1 MGLNNFHKG
10 YNMKNKLIN
19 FSKNIFKGMKL
30 SLKELLITL
39 LIVSIFISILFGWTC
54 FIGFI
59 AMLIT
64 QAKPFTID
72 NLINFGMAS
81 TSIIAFII
89 IAVWFIGDSVINFVK
104 WIKDC
109 WKNS

>member
-1 MGLNNFHKG
+1 
-10 YNMKNKLIN
+10 MKNKLSN
-19 FSKNIFKGMKL
+19 FRKNIFKGIRL
-30 SLKELLITL
+30 GIKELLIIL
-39 LIVSIFISILFGWTC
+39 LVMSILISILFGWTC

-72 NLINFGMAS
+72 NLMNFGMAS
-81 TSIIAFII
+81 ILIMAFITLI
-89 IAVWFIGDSVINFVK
+89 VWFVGGSVINFVK
-104 WIKDC
+104 WIIKC

>member
-1 MGLNNFHKG
+1 
-10 YNMKNKLIN
+10 MKNKLIN
-19 FSKNIFKGMKL
+19 FSKNIFKGVKTGF
-30 SLKELLITL
+30 KELLIILFIMSIL
-39 LIVSIFISILFGWTC
+39 LSIFLGWTC
-54 FIGFI
+54 LIGFI

-81 TSIIAFII
+81 TSIMAFITLI
-89 IAVWFIGDSVINFVK
+89 VWFVGDSAINFVK
-104 WIKDC
+104 WIIKC

>member
-1 MGLNNFHKG
+1 
-10 YNMKNKLIN
+10 MKNKLIN
-19 FSKNIFKGMKL
+19 FSKNIFKGMRL
-30 SLKELLITL
+30 GLKELLIAL
-39 LIVSIFISILFGWTC
+39 LIVSIFISILLGWAC

-72 NLINFGMAS
+72 KLTDFGMAS
-81 TSIIAFII
+81 TTIIVFII
-89 IAVWFIGDSVINFVK
+89 FIVWFVGDSVINFVK

>member
-1 MGLNNFHKG
+1 
-10 YNMKNKLIN
+10 MKNKLSN
-19 FSKNIFKGMKL
+19 FSKNIFKGIRL
-30 SLKELLITL
+30 GIKELLIIL
-39 LIVSIFISILFGWTC
+39 LVMSILLSIFFGWTC

-64 QAKPFTID
+64 QTNNYTIE

-81 TSIIAFII
+81 TSIMVFVTLI
-89 IAVWFIGDSVINFVK
+89 VWFVGDSIINFVK
-104 WIKDC
+104 WIIKC

>member
-1 MGLNNFHKG
+1 
-10 YNMKNKLIN
+10 MKNKLTN
-19 FSKNIFKGMKL
+19 FSKNIFKGIRL
-30 SLKELLITL
+30 GIKELLIILL
-39 LIVSIFISILFGWTC
+39 LISIFLGMLFGWTF

-72 NLINFGMAS
+72 NLMNFGMCS
-81 TSIIAFII
+81 ISIIAFITLI
-89 IAVWFIGDSVINFVK
+89 VWFVGGSVINFVK
-104 WIKDC
+104 WIINC

>member
-1 MGLNNFHKG
+1 
-10 YNMKNKLIN
+10 MKNKLIN
-19 FSKNIFKGMKL
+19 FSKNIFKGVKTGF
-30 SLKELLITL
+30 KELLITL
-39 LIVSIFISILFGWTC
+39 LMISIFISILFGWTC

-72 NLINFGMAS
+72 NLMNFGMGT
-81 TSIIAFII
+81 TSIIAFITLI
-89 IAVWFIGDSVINFVK
+89 VWFVGDSVINFVK
-104 WIKDC
+104 WVIAC

>member
-1 MGLNNFHKG
+1 
-10 YNMKNKLIN
+10 MKNKLIN

-30 SLKELLITL
+30 SLKELMIFL
-39 LIVSIFISILFGWTC
+39 LIISILLSIILGWTC

-59 AMLIT
+59 TMLIIQT
-64 QAKPFTID
+64 KPFTID
-72 NLINFGMAS
+72 NLINFGMGT

-89 IAVWFIGDSVINFVK
+89 IIVWFIGDSVINFVK
-104 WIKDC
+104 WIIKC

>member
-1 MGLNNFHKG
+1 
-10 YNMKNKLIN
+10 MKNKLSN
-19 FSKNIFKGMKL
+19 FRKNIFKGIRL
-30 SLKELLITL
+30 GIKELLIIL
-39 LIVSIFISILFGWTC
+39 LVMSILISILFGWTC

-72 NLINFGMAS
+72 NLMNFGMAS
-81 TSIIAFII
+81 TSIMVIIMFI
-89 IAVWFIGDSVINFVK
+89 VWFIGDSAINFVK
-104 WIKDC
+104 WIIKC

>member
-1 MGLNNFHKG
+1 
-10 YNMKNKLIN
+10 MKNKLIN
-19 FSKNIFKGMKL
+19 FSKNIFKGIRL
-30 SLKELLITL
+30 GIKELLIFL
-39 LIVSIFISILFGWTC
+39 LIMSILLSIFLGWTC

-72 NLINFGMAS
+72 NLIDFGMCS
-81 TSIIAFII
+81 TSIIAFITLT
-89 IAVWFIGDSVINFVK
+89 VWFVGGSVINFVK
-104 WIKDC
+104 WIIDC

>member
-1 MGLNNFHKG
+1 
-10 YNMKNKLIN
+10 MKNKLSN
-19 FSKNIFKGMKL
+19 FSKNIFKGVKTGF
-30 SLKELLITL
+30 KELMIVL
-39 LIVSIFISILFGWTC
+39 LILSIFLGMLFGWTC

-72 NLINFGMAS
+72 NLMNFGMGS
-81 TSIIAFII
+81 TSIIAFVMIT
-89 IAVWFIGDSVINFVK
+89 VWFVGGSVINFVK

-109 WKNS
+109 WENS

>member
-1 MGLNNFHKG
+1 
-10 YNMKNKLIN
+10 MKNKLIN
-19 FSKNIFKGMKL
+19 YSKNIFKGVKTGF
-30 SLKELLITL
+30 KELMIVILIL
-39 LIVSIFISILFGWTC
+39 SIFLGIFFSWTC

-72 NLINFGMAS
+72 NLIDFGMCS
-81 TSIIAFII
+81 TSIIAVVMIT
-89 IAVWFIGDSVINFVK
+89 VWSIGDSIINFVE
-104 WIKDC
+104 WINDC

>member
-1 MGLNNFHKG
+1 
-10 YNMKNKLIN
+10 MKNKLSN
-19 FSKNIFKGMKL
+19 FSKNIFKGIKL
-30 SLKELLITL
+30 GLKELMITL
-39 LIVSIFISILFGWTC
+39 LIMSIFLGMLFGWTC

-64 QAKPFTID
+64 QAKPFTIN

-81 TSIIAFII
+81 TSIIVFII
-89 IAVWFIGDSVINFVK
+89 FIVWFVGCSVINFIK
-104 WIKDC
+104 WIMKC

>member
-1 MGLNNFHKG
+1 
-10 YNMKNKLIN
+10 MKNKLIKFN
-19 FSKNIFKGMKL
+19 KNIFKGVRL
-30 SLKELLITL
+30 GIKELLIIL
-39 LIVSIFISILFGWTC
+39 LVMSILISILFGWTC

-72 NLINFGMAS
+72 NLMNFGMGT
-81 TSIIAFII
+81 TSIIAFAII
-89 IAVWFIGDSVINFVK
+89 TVWFVGGSVINFVN
-104 WIKDC
+104 WIKEC